1 MSNATIYPETRFNDD
16 SKIWENLKE
25 AIANTSGFECWQQV
39 NTNNNND
46 ENNNVNLDQLVSS
59 YLRETLATLA
69 Y

>member
-25 AIANTSGFECWQQV
+25 AIANTSGFECWQQA
-39 NTNNNND
+39 NTIDNETNT
-46 ENNNVNLDQLVSS
+46 VNLDQLVSS